1 MLKIFDAH
9 SDVLYKMWMDP
20 TINFANSSKLHI
32 NYDQLKASGSKV
44 QSFAIYI
51 PEEVK
56 PESRFEVALEMVEIF
71 YNKVVAPSPLLKVVR
86 TKEDILGLKEE
97 EIGAFLTLEGCD
109 AIDQSIVKLQTLLR
123 LGVSSVGL
131 TWNYANFVADGVG
144 EPRGAG
150 LSSFGIEVV
159 KEHNKAS
166 IWTDVSHLSLKGFW
180 DVMEVADYPIASHS
194 NAMAICNHR
203 RNLLDEQIQ
212 ALIKKN
218 GMIGITFVP
227 QFLSNRETAT
237 IDDVI
242 KHLDYICSLGGEN
255 HVGFGSD
262 FDGIT
267 DTTIGLE
274 NFSGYEGL
282 VNKLLRYYSEI
293 QVKKFLY
300 QNFVANL
307 PA

>member
-1 MLKIFDAH
+1 
-9 SDVLYKMWMDP
+9 MWMDP
-20 TINFANSSKLHI
+20 TIDFRNSSKLHI
-32 NYDQLKASGSKV
+32 TYDQLKATGSKV
-44 QSFAIYI
+44 QCFAIYI
-51 PEEVK
+51 PEGVK

-71 YNKVVAPSPLLKVVR
+71 YQKVIAPFPLLKIVR
-86 TKEDILGLKEE
+86 TREDILSLKEG

-109 AIDQSIVKLQTLLR
+109 AIDQSIVKLQSLIR

-144 EPRGAG
+144 EPRGGG
-150 LSSFGIEVV
+150 LSSFGVEVV
-159 KEHNKAS
+159 KELNNAS
-166 IWTDVSHLSLKGFW
+166 IWTDVSHLSVKGFW

-194 NAMAICNHR
+194 NVIEICNHR
-203 RNLLDEQIQ
+203 RNLNKEQIE

-227 QFLSNRETAT
+227 QFLQNQGDASIE
-237 IDDVI
+237 DVV

-255 HVGFGSD
+255 NVGFGSD

-267 DTTIGLE
+267 DTTMGLE
-274 NFSGYEGL
+274 NYKGYEAL
-282 VNKLLRYYSEI
+282 INKLLKHYSEK

-300 QNFVANL
+300 DNFIENL
-307 PA
+307 PV

>member
-1 MLKIFDAH
+1 MKIFDAH

-20 TINFANSSKLHI
+20 TIDFANSTKLHI
-32 NYDQLKASGSKV
+32 NYNQLKASGSKV

-51 PEEVK
+51 PEEVN

-71 YNKVVAPSPLLKVVR
+71 YNKVVKPSPLLKVVR
-86 TKEDILGLKEE
+86 TRNDILALKED

-166 IWTDVSHLSLKGFW
+166 IWTDVSHLSVKGFW

-194 NAMAICNHR
+194 NAMTICNHR
-203 RNLLDEQIQ
+203 RNLLDEQIL
-212 ALIKKN
+212 ALIKKK

-242 KHLDYICSLGGEN
+242 RHLDYICSLGGEN

-282 VNKLLRYYSEI
+282 VNSLLKYYSEI

-300 QNFVANL
+300 QNFVENL

>member
-1 MLKIFDAH
+1 MKIFDAH

-20 TINFANSSKLHI
+20 TIDFANSSKLHI
-32 NYDQLKASGSKV
+32 NYDRLKASGSKV

-86 TKEDILGLKEE
+86 TKEDILALKED

-109 AIDQSIVKLQTLLR
+109 AIDQSIVKLQTLIR

-166 IWTDVSHLSLKGFW
+166 IWTDVSHLSIKGFW

-203 RNLLDEQIQ
+203 RNLLDEQIL

-218 GMIGITFVP
+218 GMIGVTFVP

-267 DTTIGLE
+267 ETTIGLE

-282 VNKLLRYYSEI
+282 VNKLLKYYSEI

-307 PA
+307 PV

>member
-1 MLKIFDAH
+1 MKIFDAH

-20 TINFANSSKLHI
+20 TIDFANSSKLHI
-32 NYDQLKASGSKV
+32 NYDRLKASGSKV

-51 PEEVK
+51 PEQIK

-71 YNKVVAPSPLLKVVR
+71 YNKVVASSPLLKVVR

-203 RNLLDEQIQ
+203 RNLLDEQIL

-267 DTTIGLE
+267 DTAIGLE

-282 VNKLLRYYSEI
+282 VNKLLKYYSEI

>member
-1 MLKIFDAH
+1 MKIFDAH

-20 TINFANSSKLHI
+20 TIDFANSSKLHI
-32 NYDQLKASGSKV
+32 NYDRLKASGSKV

-51 PEEVK
+51 PEQIK

-71 YNKVVAPSPLLKVVR
+71 YNKVVASSPLLKVVR

-242 KHLDYICSLGGEN
+242 KHLDYICSFGGEN

-282 VNKLLRYYSEI
+282 VNKLLKYYSEI

>member
-1 MLKIFDAH
+1 MKIFDAH

-20 TINFANSSKLHI
+20 TIDFANSSKLHI
-32 NYDQLKASGSKV
+32 NYDRLKAFGSKV

-86 TKEDILGLKEE
+86 RKEDILALKED

-166 IWTDVSHLSLKGFW
+166 IWTDVSHLSIKGFW

-203 RNLLDEQIQ
+203 RNLLDEQIL

-227 QFLSNRETAT
+227 QFLSNRDTAT

-267 DTTIGLE
+267 ETTIGLE

-282 VNKLLRYYSEI
+282 VNKLLKYYSEI
-293 QVKKFLY
+293 QVKKFFY

>member
-267 DTTIGLE
+267 DTTIGLV

>member
-1 MLKIFDAH
+1 MKIFDAH

-20 TINFANSSKLHI
+20 TIDFRNSSKLHI
-32 NYDQLKASGSKV
+32 TYDQLKATGSKV
-44 QSFAIYI
+44 QCFAIYI
-51 PEEVK
+51 PEGVK

-71 YNKVVAPSPLLKVVR
+71 YQKVIAPFPLLKIVR
-86 TKEDILGLKEE
+86 TREDILSLMEG

-109 AIDQSIVKLQTLLR
+109 AIDQSIVKLQSLIR

-144 EPRGAG
+144 EPRGGG
-150 LSSFGIEVV
+150 LSSFGVEVV
-159 KEHNKAS
+159 KELNNAS
-166 IWTDVSHLSLKGFW
+166 IWTDVSHLSVKGFW

-194 NAMAICNHR
+194 NVIEICNHR
-203 RNLLDEQIQ
+203 RNLNKEQIE

-227 QFLSNRETAT
+227 QFLQNQGDASIE
-237 IDDVI
+237 DVV

-255 HVGFGSD
+255 NVGFGSD

-267 DTTIGLE
+267 DTTMGLE
-274 NFSGYEGL
+274 NYKGYEAL
-282 VNKLLRYYSEI
+282 INKLLKHYSEK

-300 QNFVANL
+300 DNFIENL
-307 PA
+307 PV

>member
-1 MLKIFDAH
+1 MKIFDAH

-20 TINFANSSKLHI
+20 TIDFANSSKLHI
-32 NYDQLKASGSKV
+32 NYDRLKASGSKV

-86 TKEDILGLKEE
+86 TKEDILALRED

-166 IWTDVSHLSLKGFW
+166 IWTDVSHLSIKGFW

-203 RNLLDEQIQ
+203 RNLLDEQIL

-267 DTTIGLE
+267 ETTIGLD

-282 VNKLLRYYSEI
+282 VNKLLKYYSEI

>member
-1 MLKIFDAH
+1 MKIFDAH

-20 TINFANSSKLHI
+20 TIDFANSPKLHI
-32 NYDQLKASGSKV
+32 NYDRLKASGSKV

-71 YNKVVAPSPLLKVVR
+71 NNKVVAPSPLLKVVR
-86 TKEDILGLKEE
+86 TKEDILALKED

-166 IWTDVSHLSLKGFW
+166 IWTDVSHLSIKGFW

-203 RNLLDEQIQ
+203 RNLLDEQIL

-227 QFLSNRETAT
+227 QFLSNRDTAT

-267 DTTIGLE
+267 ETTIGLE

-282 VNKLLRYYSEI
+282 VNKLLKYYSEI

>member
-1 MLKIFDAH
+1 MKIFDAH

-20 TINFANSSKLHI
+20 TIDFANSSKLHI
-32 NYDQLKASGSKV
+32 NYDRLKASGSKV

-86 TKEDILGLKEE
+86 TKEDILALKED

-109 AIDQSIVKLQTLLR
+109 AIDQSIVKLQTLIR

-166 IWTDVSHLSLKGFW
+166 IWTDVSHLSIKGFW

-203 RNLLDEQIQ
+203 RNLLDEQIL

-218 GMIGITFVP
+218 GMIGVTFVP

-255 HVGFGSD
+255 QVGFGSD

-267 DTTIGLE
+267 ETTIGLE
-274 NFSGYEGL
+274 NYSGYEGL
-282 VNKLLRYYSEI
+282 VNKLLKYYSEI

-307 PA
+307 PV

>member
-1 MLKIFDAH
+1 VKIFDAH

-20 TINFANSSKLHI
+20 TIDFANSSKLHI

-203 RNLLDEQIQ
+203 RNLLDEQII

-282 VNKLLRYYSEI
+282 VNKLLKYYSEI

>member
-1 MLKIFDAH
+1 MKIFDAH

-20 TINFANSSKLHI
+20 TIDFADSPKLHI
-32 NYDQLKASGSKV
+32 TYNQLRASGSKV
-44 QSFAIYI
+44 QCFAIYI
-51 PEEVK
+51 PEGVG

-71 YNKVVAPSPLLKVVR
+71 YSKVIAPSPLLKVVR
-86 TKEDILGLKEE
+86 TKADILALEAN

-109 AIDQSIVKLQTLLR
+109 AIDQSIAKLQTLLR

-131 TWNYANFVADGVG
+131 TWNNANFVADGIG

-150 LSSFGIEVV
+150 LSSFGKQVV

-166 IWTDVSHLSLKGFW
+166 IWTDVSHLSIKGFW

-194 NAMAICNHR
+194 NAITICKHR
-203 RNLLDEQIQ
+203 RNLQDDQIR
-212 ALIKKN
+212 ALIQKK

-227 QFLSNRETAT
+227 QFLSNHDSAS
-237 IDDVI
+237 IDDVL

-267 DTTIGLE
+267 ETTTGLE
-274 NFSGYEGL
+274 NFAGYDRL
-282 VNKLLRYYSEI
+282 VNHLLKHYSES
-293 QVKKFLY
+293 QVKKFLFD
-300 QNFVANL
+300 NFVSNL
-307 PA
+307 PM

>member
-1 MLKIFDAH
+1 LKIFDAH

-20 TINFANSSKLHI
+20 TIDFANSSKLHI
-32 NYDQLKASGSKV
+32 NYAQLKASCSKV

-86 TKEDILGLKEE
+86 TKEDILALKEE

-203 RNLLDEQIQ
+203 RNLLDEQIL

-282 VNKLLRYYSEI
+282 VNKLLKYYSEF

>member
-1 MLKIFDAH
+1 MKIFDAH

-20 TINFANSSKLHI
+20 TIDFRNSSKLHI
-32 NYDQLKASGSKV
+32 TYDQLKATGSKV
-44 QSFAIYI
+44 QCFAIYI
-51 PEEVK
+51 PEGVK

-71 YNKVVAPSPLLKVVR
+71 YQKVIAPFPLLKIVR
-86 TKEDILGLKEE
+86 TREDILSLKEG

-109 AIDQSIVKLQTLLR
+109 AIDQSIVKLQSLIR

-144 EPRGAG
+144 EPRGGG
-150 LSSFGIEVV
+150 LSSFGVEVV
-159 KEHNKAS
+159 KELNNAS
-166 IWTDVSHLSLKGFW
+166 IWTDVSHLSVKGFW

-194 NAMAICNHR
+194 NVIEICNHR
-203 RNLLDEQIQ
+203 RNLNKEQIE

-227 QFLSNRETAT
+227 QFLQNQGDASIE
-237 IDDVI
+237 DVV

-255 HVGFGSD
+255 NVGFGSD

-267 DTTIGLE
+267 DTTMGLE
-274 NFSGYEGL
+274 NYKGYEAL
-282 VNKLLRYYSEI
+282 INKLLKHYSEK

-300 QNFVANL
+300 DNFIENL
-307 PA
+307 PV

>member
-1 MLKIFDAH
+1 VLKIFDAH

-20 TINFANSSKLHI
+20 TIDFANSSKLHI

-86 TKEDILGLKEE
+86 TKEDILALKEE

-180 DVMEVADYPIASHS
+180 DVMEVADNPIASHS

-203 RNLLDEQIQ
+203 RNLLDEQIL

-282 VNKLLRYYSEI
+282 VNKLLKYYSEF

>member
-1 MLKIFDAH
+1 MKIFDAH

-20 TINFANSSKLHI
+20 TIEFADSPKLHI
-32 NYDQLKASGSKV
+32 TYNQLKASGSRV
-44 QSFAIYI
+44 QCFAIYI

-71 YNKVVAPSPLLKVVR
+71 YKKIIASSPLLKAVR
-86 TKEDILGLKEE
+86 TREDILALKEN
-97 EIGAFLTLEGCD
+97 EIGAFLSLEGCD

-131 TWNYANFVADGVG
+131 TWNYANYVADGVA
-144 EPRGAG
+144 EPRGGG
-150 LSSFGIEVV
+150 LTSFGKEVV
-159 KEHNKAS
+159 KEHNKAL
-166 IWTDVSHLSLKGFW
+166 IWTDVSHLSINGFW
-180 DVMEVADYPIASHS
+180 DVMEIADFPIASHS
-194 NAMAICNHR
+194 NAIAICGHR
-203 RNLLDEQIQ
+203 RNLRDDQIR
-212 ALIKKN
+212 ALIQKN

-227 QFLSNRETAT
+227 QFLSNHGSAS
-237 IDDVI
+237 IKDVL

-267 DTTIGLE
+267 DTPTGLDS
-274 NFSGYEGL
+274 FSGYDRL
-282 VNKLLRYYSEI
+282 VGNLLKHYSEN
-293 QVKKFLY
+293 QVEKFLV

-307 PA
+307 PV

>member
-1 MLKIFDAH
+1 
-9 SDVLYKMWMDP
+9 MDP
-20 TINFANSSKLHI
+20 TIDFRNSSKLHI
-32 NYDQLKASGSKV
+32 TYDQLKATGSKV
-44 QSFAIYI
+44 QCFAIYI
-51 PEEVK
+51 PEGVK

-71 YNKVVAPSPLLKVVR
+71 YQKVIAPFPLLKIVR
-86 TKEDILGLKEE
+86 TREDILSLKEG

-109 AIDQSIVKLQTLLR
+109 AIDQSIVKLQSLIR

-144 EPRGAG
+144 EPRGGG
-150 LSSFGIEVV
+150 LSSFGVEVV
-159 KEHNKAS
+159 KELNNAS
-166 IWTDVSHLSLKGFW
+166 IWTDVSHLSVKGFW

-194 NAMAICNHR
+194 NVIEICNHR
-203 RNLLDEQIQ
+203 RNLNKEQIE

-227 QFLSNRETAT
+227 QFLQNQGDASIE
-237 IDDVI
+237 DVV

-255 HVGFGSD
+255 NVGFGSD

-267 DTTIGLE
+267 DTTMGLE
-274 NFSGYEGL
+274 NYKGYEAL
-282 VNKLLRYYSEI
+282 INKLLKHYSEK

-300 QNFVANL
+300 DNFIENL
-307 PA
+307 PV